1 VSLFFSGGRLKP
13 FCLALSPALSATII
27 PAMLRIQL
35 YADPHNVFV
44 HDAVLA
50 SCRRHPEK
58 TALVDTS
65 CGRRLTYG
73 EYGETVERLARGLV
87 AAGLKP
93 GEVVAIFLCS
103 SWEFCAAYHA
113 ATLGGG
119 VPTLLN
125 PTYRE
130 REVRYQLGN
139 SGAAFLITDGP
150 HIEGIKLTGL
160 PDLRRV
166 YTTRQ
171 QGSGADRFSD
181 LLKPAGIALPEPDQ
195 PSEKTLAALPYSSG
209 TTGLPK
215 GVMLSHFNLVANV
228 YQFLGPHATPLSSSD
243 SILCFLPLYHI
254 YGLNVML
261 NPALILGAKLVLMPR
276 FGVPQLTQLLMDEA
290 ITMMPLVPPAMN
302 ALCQAAEAGQ
312 FPNNHKVQ
320 WVKSGAAPLAPDLP
334 RRFRELT
341 GILVCQGY
349 GMTEASP
356 VTHVGH
362 LEPEL
367 YRPDSIGH
375 PVAQTECRVIGAA
388 SGDAAAGSA
397 AEVPAGEPGE
407 LVMRGPQFMQGYWKE
422 PEATAAVLR
431 DGWYWS
437 GDIVTRDCDGFYR
450 VVDRRKEMIKYKGF
464 PVAPAEVEAVLLEH
478 PAVRECGVVG
488 RPDAEAGEIPVAF
501 IALRDGFAT
510 GRKMEEELC
519 GFVADRLTRY
529 KQPREVHFVE
539 SVPKT
544 ASGKILRRELRQLI
558 R

>member
-1 VSLFFSGGRLKP
+1 
-13 FCLALSPALSATII
+13 
-27 PAMLRIQL
+27 MLRAQL
-35 YADPHNVFV
+35 YADPNNVFV

-65 CGRRLTYG
+65 CGRRLTYAQ
-73 EYGETVERLARGLV
+73 YGETVEALARGLV

-93 GEVVAIFLCS
+93 GEVIAIFLAN

-113 ATLGGG
+113 ATLAGGI
-119 VPTLLN
+119 PTLLN

-130 REVRYQLGN
+130 REVRHQLGN
-139 SGAAFLITDGP
+139 SGAVLLITDGTN
-150 HIEGIKLTGL
+150 IDGMNLAGL
-160 PDLRRV
+160 PNLRRV
-166 YTTRQ
+166 FCARQ
-171 QGSGADRFSD
+171 QGSGSEPFSS
-181 LLKPAGIALPEPDQ
+181 LLKPMSATLPLPDQ
-195 PSEKTLAALPYSSG
+195 ESEKTLAALPYSSG

-215 GVMLSHFNLVANV
+215 GVMLSHHNLIANV
-228 YQFLGPHATPLSSSD
+228 YQFLGPRATPLNAND
-243 SILCFLPLYHI
+243 NILCFLPLYHI

-261 NPALILGAKLVLMPR
+261 NPALILGATLVLMPR
-276 FGVPQLTQLLMDEA
+276 FGVPQLTRLLTDEA

-302 ALCQAAEAGQ
+302 ALCLAAEGGQ
-312 FPNNHKVQ
+312 FPKDHRVH

-334 RRFRELT
+334 RRFTALT

-356 VTHVGH
+356 VTHVGY

-375 PVAQTECRVIGAA
+375 PLAQTECRVIGQADPET
-388 SGDAAAGSA
+388 SAGSA
-397 AEVPAGEPGE
+397 IEVLAGEPGE
-407 LVMRGPQFMQGYWKE
+407 LVMRGPQFMRGYWKE
-422 PEATAAVLR
+422 PDATAAVLR

-437 GDIVTRDCDGFYR
+437 GDIVTRDGEGFYR

-488 RPDAEAGEIPVAF
+488 RPDAAAGEIPVAF
-501 IALRDGFAT
+501 IALREGFSNCK
-510 GRKMEEELC
+510 KMEEELC

-529 KQPREVHFVE
+529 KQPRELHFVE
-539 SVPKT
+539 VVPKT
-544 ASGKILRRELRQLI
+544 ASGKILRRELRKLI

>member
-1 VSLFFSGGRLKP
+1 
-13 FCLALSPALSATII
+13 
-27 PAMLRIQL
+27 MLRTAL
-35 YADPHNVFV
+35 YADPGNVFM

-65 CGRRLTYG
+65 SRQRLTYA
-73 EYGETVERLARGLV
+73 EYGETVEALARGLV
-87 AAGLKP
+87 AAGLRP
-93 GEVVAIFLCS
+93 GEVVAIFLCN

-113 ATLGGG
+113 ATLAGGI
-119 VPTLLN
+119 PTLLN

-139 SGAAFLITDGP
+139 SGAVLLITDGTN
-150 HIEGIKLTGL
+150 INGINLAGL
-160 PDLRRV
+160 PNLRRV
-166 YTTRQ
+166 FCTRQ
-171 QGSGADRFSD
+171 QGSGAEPFSD
-181 LLKPAGIALPEPDQ
+181 LLKPVTAALPQPDQ
-195 PSEKTLAALPYSSG
+195 PAEKMLAALPYSSG

-215 GVMLSHFNLVANV
+215 GVMLSHLNLIANV
-228 YQFLGPHATPLSSSD
+228 YQFLGPCATPLNAND
-243 SILCFLPLYHI
+243 NILCFLPLYHI

-261 NPALILGAKLVLMPR
+261 NPALILGATVVLMPR
-276 FGVPQLTQLLMDEA
+276 FGVSQVTQLLAEQA

-302 ALCQAAEAGQ
+302 ALCLAAEAGE
-312 FPNNHKVQ
+312 FPKDHRVH

-334 RRFRELT
+334 RRFTALT

-356 VTHVGH
+356 VTHVGY

-375 PVAQTECRVIGAA
+375 PLVQTECRVVGPAA
-388 SGDAAAGSA
+388 PEVSAANI
-397 AEVPAGEPGE
+397 AEVPTGEPGE
-407 LVMRGPQFMQGYWKE
+407 LVMRGPQFMLGYWNE
-422 PEATAAVLR
+422 PEATAAALR

-437 GDIVTRDCDGFYR
+437 GDVVTRDAEGFYR

-488 RPDAEAGEIPVAF
+488 RADAVAGEIPVAF
-501 IALRDGFAT
+501 IALRKGFT
-510 GRKMEEELC
+510 TCRKMEDELC
-519 GFVADRLTRY
+519 AFVADRLTHY

-539 SVPKT
+539 VVPKT
-544 ASGKILRRELRQLI
+544 ASGKILRRELRELM